1 MENTQEFLNALNITL
16 VLAFTTLITFNFCVG
31 LIDLWKQSGN
41 YKSKAVDSLPRNP
54 ETSRINTLPYL
65 KPVSKVVLINQQL
78 ADNIASNPANN
89 VDTESLKLLIQKLP
103 QPRIRTAARRLGIPD
118 KVDRKYQK
126 LGVLRTQLQAKLKSQ
141 PQEVARILHEVKM
154 PTSKSQ
160 ALAN

>member
-1 MENTQEFLNALNITL
+1 MENTQEFLNALSITL

-41 YKSKAVDSLPRNP
+41 YKSKVVGSLTRNP
-54 ETSRINTLPYL
+54 ETSRINTLPDL

-103 QPRIRTAARRLGIPD
+103 
-118 KVDRKYQK
+118 
-126 LGVLRTQLQAKLKSQ
+126 
-141 PQEVARILHEVKM
+141 
-154 PTSKSQ
+154 
-160 ALAN
+160 